1 MSWTDEQKISTGIN
15 DRPRN
20 ETVTGS
26 STGIPYDSSQMS
38 DLTNEG
44 IRRTKAS
51 LLRDRLDDLKDKL
64 DEQVDLP
71 QRGAP

>member
-1 MSWTDEQKISTGIN
+1 MDRRAKILTGIN

-20 ETVTGS
+20 EPVTGS
-26 STGIPYDSSQMS
+26 CPGIPYDSGRIV
-38 DLTNEG
+38 DLTEE

-64 DEQVDLP
+64 DERVDLP

>member
-1 MSWTDEQKISTGIN
+1 MDKRAKISTGIN

-20 ETVTGS
+20 ETVTGCS
-26 STGIPYDSSQMS
+26 PGIPYDSSQMV
-38 DLTNEG
+38 DLTNEE